1 MATRPAPIPLISPS
15 DMKVVER
22 VLTMGEGYVLDFS
35 NRTFD
40 EFIGHELGLDATA
53 PRFSANG
60 GSKANRLRTIL
71 HSLPAPQQAR
81 LLRAF
86 LSHRDS
92 PAFTGHDTLDD
103 EWRETYLKIIT
114 SLEQSVSDADEVY
127 SNEDAVRVSS
137 SGWTGRRTIREQV
150 AIVRELA
157 PVALGEL
164 DELAN
169 LAESKR
175 FNDPETADA
184 IQCLRELHRQLGELI
199 EAVDR
204 GQLTRE
210 AVEAIERNRQRLTGY
225 IKEGAKLTIVAPAMT
240 FGIIHLLS
248 WISGV
253 PVDSTLL
260 STIYGAVVGADVLK
274 SISKKSSLAG

>member
-1 MATRPAPIPLISPS
+1 MATASQPKPLISPS

-22 VLTMGEGYVLDFS
+22 VLTMSEGYVLDFS

-53 PRFSANG
+53 PRFSVNG

-71 HSLPAPQQAR
+71 HSLPASQQAK

-86 LSHRDS
+86 LKHRDN
-92 PAFTGHDTLDD
+92 PAFTGQDTLDD
-103 EWRETYLKIIT
+103 EWRETYLKIIS
-114 SLEQSVSDADEVY
+114 SLEQTVSDADEVY
-127 SNEDAVRVSS
+127 SNEDAVRATSS
-137 SGWTGRRTIREQV
+137 AWTGRRTICEQV

-157 PVALGEL
+157 PVVLGEL

-169 LAESKR
+169 LVESKR

-184 IQCLRELHRQLGELI
+184 IQCLRNLHRELGELI
-199 EAVDR
+199 DAVDR
-204 GQLTRE
+204 GHLTRD
-210 AVEAIERNRQRLTGY
+210 AVAALERNRQRLAGY
-225 IKEGAKLTIVAPAMT
+225 IKEGAKLTVVAPAMT
-240 FGIIHLLS
+240 FGIMHLLS

-253 PVDSTLL
+253 PIDSTLL
-260 STIYGAVVGADVLK
+260 STIYGSVLGHDVLK
-274 SISKKSSLAG
+274 SLTKRSSLAG